1 MAEGWA
7 STPHLMEDETE
18 AKRWGVTDPGP
29 PSKWG
34 QRSVL
39 CPHGEERQDGL
50 RVELATIVL
59 LAYSSSKLK
68 YLFTHP
74 I

>member
-1 MAEGWA
+1 MEG
-7 STPHLMEDETE
+7 ETE

-34 QRSVL
+34 KHSVL
-39 CPHGEERQDGL
+39 CPHGEEQQDRL
-50 RVELATIVL
+50 KAELVTVVF
-59 LAYSSSKLK
+59 LAYSSSRLE